1 MPAHLRPCAPIAR
14 DAIVCGDP
22 SRALAI
28 AQAVLPA
35 PRMSNH
41 HRGLWGYYGET
52 GGGGELTVQ
61 ATGIGGPSA
70 VTVLSELTELGVR
83 RVIRVGTCA
92 VAGRTGA
99 GVAAGGTRRSPATR
113 HLCGH
118 RLEPGGL
125 PDPVLTAALAEGDRR
140 RTTGLIS
147 RDLQRLPPS
156 APSGEPPADL
166 QTAAVAFTRRSR
178 VPTVVVTVTG
188 GRRSRTGSRP
198 LSTPQARRTCALP
211 QLNSRLGQLNG
222 QLRSSG
228 AAQRRSA
235 RPQAQ
240 SVEIA
245 LTRRLRRSRSAF
257 VELEGLPRCAASPAP
272 RPSRLQNSGT
282 HRAGPPRRP
291 PPRRAV

>member
-92 VAGRTGA
+92 VAGAEPALGSRLVVTRAISRDGTS
-99 GVAAGGTRRSPATR
+99 AALGS
-113 HLCGH
+113 
-118 RLEPGGL
+118 EPGGEVL
-125 PDPVLTAALAEGDRR
+125 PDPVLTAALAEATGAQ
-140 RTTGLIS
+140 TTGLVS
-147 RDLQRLPPS
+147 RDLQPTAEDLHPPS
-156 APSGEPPADL
+156 APSGEPAADL
-166 QTAAVAFTRRSR
+166 QTAAVFAFAARRGIAAAA
-178 VPTVVVTVTG
+178 TVVVTVTG
-188 GRRSRTGSRP
+188 GRRLEDEPVEAALLDLAAGAAAV
-198 LSTPQARRTCALP
+198 LALP
-211 QLNSRLGQLNG
+211 QPQLE
-222 QLRSSG
+222 
-228 AAQRRSA
+228 
-235 RPQAQ
+235 
-240 SVEIA
+240 V
-245 LTRRLRRSRSAF
+245 
-257 VELEGLPRCAASPAP
+257 
-272 RPSRLQNSGT
+272 
-282 HRAGPPRRP
+282 
-291 PPRRAV
+291 